1 MADRPGPAPGP
12 LDSLLEELRSAATD
26 SAQPSR
32 FEAAL
37 ARAFERL
44 GFAVQQLGASGET
57 DVLVEAPIGD
67 ESYSVVCDAKARGSG
82 KVDQLEVLSLKD
94 HQADNRADHRHG
106 DGYILVMTRE
116 TLALRLERL
125 AEEVVHQEMDEP
137 AV

>member
-1 MADRPGPAPGP
+1 M
-12 LDSLLEELRSAATD
+12 
-26 SAQPSR
+26 
-32 FEAAL
+32 
-37 ARAFERL
+37 
-44 GFAVQQLGASGET
+44 
-57 DVLVEAPIGD
+57 
-67 ESYSVVCDAKARGSG
+67 CDARARGSG